1 MLFNLKQGHN
11 MRRKP
16 RLLVGCESSG
26 TVRDAFARLG
36 WDAWSCDLL
45 PADGQHIQTD
55 VSEILFADMWDL
67 MIAHPPC
74 TYLTASGMHWT
85 TRGLRDP
92 KLTEDALDFVRLL
105 MDAPVPF
112 IAIENPVGR
121 IGTAIRKAD
130 QYVHPYLFGHDAS
143 KCTGLWLSNLPK
155 LNPTGFVPAARHAC
169 CGKWQEEGPCSEC
182 GKKTKP
188 RWGNQTPRGQDG
200 TPPSKDRWQKRSKTH
215 QGIADAMAEQ
225 WTQHIAETTNF
236 FAH

>member
-1 MLFNLKQGHN
+1 

-55 VSEILFADMWDL
+55 VREILFADTWDL

-74 TYLTASGMHWT
+74 TYLTASGLHWT

-92 KLTEDALDFVRLL
+92 KLTENAIDFVRLL
-105 MDAPVPF
+105 MDAPIDY

-130 QYVHPYLFGHDAS
+130 QYIQPHMFGHDHS
-143 KCTGLWLSNLPK
+143 KTTGLWLKNLPK
-155 LNPTGFVPAARHAC
+155 LKPTELIPAARHAC
-169 CGKWQEEGPCSEC
+169 CGKWQEVGACSDC
-182 GKKTKP
+182 GKPTKP
-188 RWGNQTPRGQDG
+188 RWGNQTPRGQDR
-200 TPPSKDRWQKRSKTH
+200 TPPSATRWQKRSVTFA
-215 QGIADAMAEQ
+215 GIADAMAEQ

-236 FAH
+236 FA

>member
-1 MLFNLKQGHN
+1 MQ
-11 MRRKP
+11 RKP
-16 RLLVGCESSG
+16 KLLVGCESSG
-26 TVRDAFARLG
+26 TVRDAFARRG

-45 PADGQHIQTD
+45 PADGQHIQNDVTKILRTD
-55 VSEILFADMWDL
+55 TWDL

-74 TYLTASGMHWT
+74 TYLAVSGMHWT

-155 LNPTGFVPAARHAC
+155 LKPTGFVPAARHAC

-215 QGIADAMAEQ
+215 QGIADAMAQQ
-225 WTQHIAETTNF
+225 WTQHILENS
-236 FAH
+236 

>member
-1 MLFNLKQGHN
+1 

-155 LNPTGFVPAARHAC
+155 LKPTGFVPAARHAC

-236 FAH
+236 FA

>member
-1 MLFNLKQGHN
+1 

-155 LNPTGFVPAARHAC
+155 LKPTGFVPAARHAC